1 MLSPVLLKDGAF
13 IIYLQK
19 AKANANVKANAK
31 VKANANAKA
40 KIINSPKEPVAAKG
54 GNDGALGHL

>member
-40 KIINSPKEPVAAKG
+40 KIINRQKNGSFLK
-54 GNDGALGHL
+54 